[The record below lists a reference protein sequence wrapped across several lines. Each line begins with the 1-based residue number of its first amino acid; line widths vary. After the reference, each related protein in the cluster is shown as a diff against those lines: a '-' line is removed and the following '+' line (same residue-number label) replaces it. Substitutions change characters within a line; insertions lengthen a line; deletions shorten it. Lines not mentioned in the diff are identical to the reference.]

1 MEVVETEIAD
11 IKLLKPIRHVDS
23 RGFFSEV
30 FRESELREHGID
42 TGSAKAAAAVRRWG
56 FDDLPTKAGVLII
69 AFGCLRTNAETQGPV
84 AVRDSAGDR

>member
-42 TGSAKAAAAVRRWG
+42 TGSAKAAAAVRR
-56 FDDLPTKAGVLII
+56 
-69 AFGCLRTNAETQGPV
+69 
-84 AVRDSAGDR
+84 

>member
-30 FRESELREHGID
+30 FRKSELREHGID
-42 TGSAKAAAAVRRWG
+42 TGSAKAAAAVRR
-56 FDDLPTKAGVLII
+56 
-69 AFGCLRTNAETQGPV
+69 
-84 AVRDSAGDR
+84 